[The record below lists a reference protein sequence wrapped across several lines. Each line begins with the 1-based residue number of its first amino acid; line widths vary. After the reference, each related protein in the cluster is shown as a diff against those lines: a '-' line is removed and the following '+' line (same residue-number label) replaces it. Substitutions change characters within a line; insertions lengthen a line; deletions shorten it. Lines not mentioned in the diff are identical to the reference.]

1 LQGRG
6 ESWTSITKV
15 LHLSIESSILRKRGG
30 SCASIT
36 NRNSYNIFRSVWLGP
51 SRDGEGSNQS
61 RIIKSNPCEDQ
72 LFYISKI
79 WYDFL
84 FLWWYVL
91 ITSTSLLLVLIGCR
105 WNIRC
110 PNFTP
115 LHFQSHLGLFMG
127 RRIFGEMLIKTKY
140 TSIVHLVHMEFL
152 FVGGGF
158 FS

>member
-1 LQGRG
+1 MNCLSLLEGLSVETLKFGASLQVGK
-6 ESWTSITKV
+6 W
-15 LHLSIESSILRKRGG
+15 LFLWLILAILQRIP
-30 SCASIT
+30 SIT
-36 NRNSYNIFRSVWLGP
+36 NKNSYNIFSSLWLGP
-51 SRDGEGSNQS
+51 SRDHEASSQS
-61 RIIKSNPCEDQ
+61 RIIESNPCGHQ

-79 WYDFL
+79 WYDFI

-127 RRIFGEMLIKTKY
+127 RRIFGEMLIKAK
-140 TSIVHLVHMEFL
+140 
-152 FVGGGF
+152 
-158 FS
+158 